1 MYVYTY
7 NIYIHIY
14 IYIYTH
20 THIYIH
26 IHIHIHIT
34 AAAAQLLYIYPAS
47 EEKKQKR
54 RGKGEEQEI
63 LSTHNTYMQTV
74 QHQASAAGD
83 SSRIRAVKRL
93 KRKARTTA
101 CHSES
106 SEVSKRDVLRVTALN
121 D

>member
-20 THIYIH
+20 THIH